1 MPEGLILAA
10 AQIDQWVGDVD
21 GNVERMLAAAH
32 KARDDLS
39 AQVVVFPELSLIG
52 YPPDDLLLRSGLP
65 PAIEAAPNGG
75 VQAILITGR
84 QRAEQVA
91 GQVTG
96 GLDFG
101 AGQRLAALHDD
112 IAPA

>member
-52 YPPDDLLLRSGLP
+52 YPPEDLVLK
-65 PAIEAAPNGG
+65 PALIERAA
-75 VQAILITGR
+75 
-84 QRAEQVA
+84 AE
-91 GQVTG
+91 
-96 GLDFG
+96 LE
-101 AGQRLAALHDD
+101 RLAKATGEDGPGMLVGSVFVE
-112 IAPA
+112 P